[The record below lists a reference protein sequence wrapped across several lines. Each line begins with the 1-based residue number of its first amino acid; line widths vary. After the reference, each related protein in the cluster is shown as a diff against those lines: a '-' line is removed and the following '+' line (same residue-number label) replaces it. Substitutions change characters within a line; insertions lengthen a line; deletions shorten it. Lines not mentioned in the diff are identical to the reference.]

1 MAIFESCKICGKSL
15 DGVRPGYRSYRV
27 CGERCYQ
34 TWIKRLKAEIKREMR
49 GLNVE
54 RLITGKVVR

>member
-27 CGERCYQ
+27 CGDRCYRK
-34 TWIKRLKAEIKREMR
+34 WIKRLKAEIKREMR
-49 GLNVE
+49 GLDVKKG
-54 RLITGKVVR
+54 ITGKVVG

>member
-1 MAIFESCKICGKSL
+1 MSCKVCGKSL
-15 DGVRPGYRSYRV
+15 DGVRLGYRSYRV

-49 GLNVE
+49 GLDLSKV
-54 RLITGKVVR
+54 IMGKVVK